1 MLQRRKIGCW
11 LGGSYIGIVRY
22 ADNLFLICLLICLS
36 AEGLQEMIKTCKEYA
51 KEYGLT
57 FSTDVIPSKSKTK
70 CLKFE
75 INPHTQ
81 SYAVR

>member
-1 MLQRRKIGCW
+1 M
-11 LGGSYIGIVRY
+11 
-22 ADNLFLICLLICLS
+22 
-36 AEGLQEMIKTCKEYA
+36 YA

-75 INPHTQ
+75 INPRNVADMKLGGNILHWVSNGNHLGTHISSQ
-81 SYAVR
+81 IDGLSHDILRKREQAIFKETMK